1 MAGARGARIGSA
13 RRGQRRSKA
22 LTPQSRR
29 SGGSG
34 KFSLLHSAAR
44 WPAPPGGRVGNRPGV
59 VGPGWTA
66 QGVRRCR
73 IVGMF

>member
-34 KFSLLHSAAR
+34 KFSAAR